1 MGQNTAC
8 CNIPPT
14 NSMHLLWHTT
24 NTACDIP
31 PSNSMH
37 LLWHTTNTACNIPPG
52 THQQYASIMKFY
64 YKNMASVD
72 THQIKHTV
80 KEYWGHGELIHPSIA
95 DCRLCQ
101 QYLDCSEGLNGT
113 PKWLSYG
120 GSSKIYWA
128 LSTAIPKMLC
138 EISSI
143 LDTFDS
149 LLHCHTSFIET
160 SLTKTSQELRMLSS
174 VTLNCQVTKIVMN
187 SGSQLP

>member
-1 MGQNTAC
+1 
-8 CNIPPT
+8 
-14 NSMHLLWHTT
+14 
-24 NTACDIP
+24 
-31 PSNSMH
+31 
-37 LLWHTTNTACNIPPG
+37 
-52 THQQYASIMKFY
+52 MKFY

-187 SGSQLP
+187 SGSQLPEM